1 MNALERL
8 ETTLASLRKD
18 VPTVRVGGIVS
29 EVAATHYRVA
39 GLSRYVRLG
48 ELIGLEIDNQV
59 QLGEVVRIDSDGVT
73 AKPFDSHI
81 GAGLG
86 LVAYRLPPKTI
97 APHPG
102 WKGRVLNALAEPLDD
117 GGPLQVGERADPQ
130 DQGLR
135 SR

>member
-29 EVAATHYRVA
+29 EVAATHYRVS
-39 GLSRYVRLG
+39 GLSRYVKLG

-81 GAGLG
+81 GAGPRPCRVPPAAEDDRAASG
-86 LVAYRLPPKTI
+86 LERPRAQR
-97 APHPG
+97 A
-102 WKGRVLNALAEPLDD
+102 
-117 GGPLQVGERADPQ
+117 GGAAR
-130 DQGLR
+130 
-135 SR
+135 

>member
-1 MNALERL
+1 M
-8 ETTLASLRKD
+8 
-18 VPTVRVGGIVS
+18 RVGGIVS

-39 GLSRYVRLG
+39 GLSRYVKLG

-59 QLGEVVRIDSDGVT
+59 QLGEVVHIDSDGVT